1 MSQIIPKT
9 SLASLEE
16 KKDRPKKRKFILYKI
31 GNEHLVLMFVCS
43 SDTISVV
50 DENKKTCHKH
60 ASEAFI
66 YIRKKAHEDISTG
79 VVGL

>member
-31 GNEHLVLMFVCS
+31 GKWTLGFNV
-43 SDTISVV
+43 SVV
-50 DENKKTCHKH
+50 DENKKTWHKH

>member
-16 KKDRPKKRKFILYKI
+16 KRIDRKKGHLICIKS

-50 DENKKTCHKH
+50 DENKKHKH